1 MIVNIQNLCK
11 SFGRVK
17 AVDDVSFN
25 IHAGQIFGFV
35 GPNGAGKTTTMR
47 ILATLEEQDSGDVFF
62 DSFSVQEDPEAA
74 RRSIGY
80 VPDTLPSHRDIT
92 VHEFLDFFGRAY
104 GLRGG
109 KLRSAISDVVE
120 FAGLSEILDKT
131 LAALSKGMKQ
141 RVSVGRALIH
151 NPPVMLLDEPA
162 AGLDPRARVELR
174 ELLTALAEMDKAIL
188 ISSHILTE
196 LTEICS
202 GVVIIEK
209 GRILANGSV
218 NEVLNK
224 SQVHRKLSVSGTG
237 DTARL
242 KQELLIC
249 PGVQDARIEGNK
261 VIASIEVDDNL
272 QTQILNQLIS
282 KGCPV
287 SQFYAEETDLEDIF
301 MEITKGEVQ

>member
-1 MIVNIQNLCK
+1 MIVSVQNLSK
-11 SFGRVK
+11 SFGRVR
-17 AVDDVSFN
+17 AVDNISFN
-25 IHAGQIFGFV
+25 LGAGQIFGFV

-62 DSFSVQEDPEAA
+62 DSFSITEDPEAA

-80 VPDTLPSHRDIT
+80 VPDTLPAHRDIT
-92 VHEFLDFFGRAY
+92 VFEFLDFFGRAY
-104 GLRGG
+104 GMRGR
-109 KLRSAISDVVE
+109 KLRSAIDDVVD
-120 FAGLSEILDKT
+120 FAGLSEMMDKT
-131 LAALSKGMKQ
+131 LASLSKGMKQ

-174 ELLTALAEMDKAIL
+174 ELLSALSEMNKAIL

-209 GRILANGSV
+209 GRILVNGSV
-218 NEVLNK
+218 NDILDQ
-224 SQVHRKLSVSGTG
+224 SRSRRKLSVS
-237 DTARL
+237 AAENNSFL
-242 KQELLIC
+242 KHELLSC
-249 PGVQDARIEGNK
+249 PGVLDARIEGNK
-261 VIASIEVDDNL
+261 VVASIEGDDKI
-272 QTQILNQLIS
+272 QAQILNQLVS

-287 SQFYAEETDLEDIF
+287 CQFYTEDTDLEDIF